1 MFGLSSR
8 NYSTGVKRKRH
19 SCHNN
24 SGPEYCPEEIACKHG
39 ADSQV

>member
-1 MFGLSSR
+1 MAASPA
-8 NYSTGVKRKRH
+8 GVKRKRH

-24 SGPEYCPEEIACKHG
+24 SGLEYCPEEVACKHG